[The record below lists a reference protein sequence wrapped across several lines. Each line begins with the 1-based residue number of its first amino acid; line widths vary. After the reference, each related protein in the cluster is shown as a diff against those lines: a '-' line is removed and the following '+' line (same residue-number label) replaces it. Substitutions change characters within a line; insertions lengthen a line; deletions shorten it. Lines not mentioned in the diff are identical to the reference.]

1 MNVVI
6 GDENDNSPIMEKSEI
21 ELNLRENMAVG
32 ASLLKVYGRDAD
44 SEFGVLSFSLDNNG
58 GNFFRIDEKSGEIF
72 LNRQIDF
79 ETRRAHQVRYF
90 FYCPNNR
97 LSNSWRRYQ
106 GPNKAL
112 IQSTCKV
119 SLHI

>member
-44 SEFGVLSFSLDNNG
+44 SEFGVLSFSLDNND

-79 ETRRAHQVRYF
+79 ETRRVHQVNHFSDFLAHRF
-90 FYCPNNR
+90 IASC
-97 LSNSWRRYQ
+97 
-106 GPNKAL
+106 
-112 IQSTCKV
+112 
-119 SLHI
+119 

>member
-1 MNVVI
+1 MI
-6 GDENDNSPIMEKSEI
+6 GEENHNSPIMEKSEI

-72 LNRQIDF
+72 LNRQTDF
-79 ETRRAHQVRYF
+79 GTRRIHQITAR
-90 FYCPNNR
+90 
-97 LSNSWRRYQ
+97 
-106 GPNKAL
+106 A
-112 IQSTCKV
+112 
-119 SLHI
+119 

>member
-44 SEFGVLSFSLDNNG
+44 SEFGILSFSLDNNG

-79 ETRRAHQVRYF
+79 ETRRVHQVRF
-90 FYCPNNR
+90 LGAFQPNFHTSNPSVEIILR
-97 LSNSWRRYQ
+97 L
-106 GPNKAL
+106 
-112 IQSTCKV
+112 V
-119 SLHI
+119 SK

>member
-44 SEFGVLSFSLDNNG
+44 SEFGILSFSLDNNG

-79 ETRRAHQVRYF
+79 ETRRIHQLTAY
-90 FYCPNNR
+90 
-97 LSNSWRRYQ
+97 
-106 GPNKAL
+106 GPDEKSARTEIRINV
-112 IQSTCKV
+112 INV
-119 SLHI
+119 NDNIPVG